1 MFLHLQVVEACD
13 VPKMDVLSASD
24 PYCQITYTG
33 QNVLTTPVQN
43 DTATPVWNSVYK
55 IPVTDMRT
63 DILIITMFDSNSVGS
78 DTLIAKL
85 VIDVNSLAEGEVVDK
100 WYEMESAQT
109 QRKAPRIRLVIQLGV
124 LGRVPFSEY

>member
-1 MFLHLQVVEACD
+1 
-13 VPKMDVLSASD
+13 
-24 PYCQITYTG
+24 
-33 QNVLTTPVQN
+33 
-43 DTATPVWNSVYK
+43 
-55 IPVTDMRT
+55 MRT